1 VSEITKSIEIAEYY
15 LVEARRL
22 MERGDVHDA
31 AEKVWAAV
39 RSATQALTTKLAGT
53 VTPPKGTTWREF
65 VKETLVK
72 AELTSEEA
80 DKWASYYID
89 VRDRLHGACFYGLIY
104 EESEHKPLML
114 KAEEYVNLVK
124 RILNNEEVSE

>member
-1 VSEITKSIEIAEYY
+1 MSEVTKSIEIAEYY
-15 LVEARRL
+15 LVEARKL

-39 RSATQALTTKLAGT
+39 RSATQALTTKFAGT

-72 AELTSEEA
+72 AGLTSEEA

-104 EESEHKPLML
+104 EEAEHKPLML

-124 RILNNEEVSE
+124 RILSNEEVSE

>member
-1 VSEITKSIEIAEYY
+1 VSEVTKSIEIAKYY
-15 LVEARRL
+15 LVEARKL
-22 MERGDVHDA
+22 MERGGVHDA
-31 AEKVWAAV
+31 AEKVWAAI

-53 VTPPKGTTWREF
+53 VTPLKGTTWREF

-72 AELTSEEA
+72 AGLTSEEA
-80 DKWASYYID
+80 DKWASCYID

>member
-1 VSEITKSIEIAEYY
+1 MYTMQPKRCGLRLEVQHKPLTAEI
-15 LVEARRL
+15 
-22 MERGDVHDA
+22 M
-31 AEKVWAAV
+31 
-39 RSATQALTTKLAGT
+39 GT
-53 VTPPKGTTWREF
+53 VAPPRGVTWREF
-65 VKETLVK
+65 IRETLVK
-72 AELTSEEA
+72 AGLTGEEA

-104 EESEHKPLML
+104 EEAEHKPLML

>member
-15 LVEARRL
+15 LLEARKL

-31 AEKVWAAV
+31 AEKVWAAI

-72 AELTSEEA
+72 AGLTSEEA

-104 EESEHKPLML
+104 EEAEHKPLML

>member
-1 VSEITKSIEIAEYY
+1 VSEVTKSIEIAEYY
-15 LVEARRL
+15 LVEARKL

-31 AEKVWAAV
+31 AEKVWAAI
-39 RSATQALTTKLAGT
+39 RSSTQVLTTKLAGT

-72 AELTSEEA
+72 AGLTSEEA

-104 EESEHKPLML
+104 EEAEHRPLML

>member
-1 VSEITKSIEIAEYY
+1 VSEVTKSIKIAECY

-22 MERGDVHDA
+22 MEGGDVHDA
-31 AEKVWAAV
+31 AEKVWAAI

-72 AELTSEEA
+72 AGLTSEEA
-80 DKWASYYID
+80 DRWASYYID